1 MRPTG
6 KLTPILYKTLAS
18 LDVLPKREF
27 ATLEEFKMALEG
39 VDKLLIDVS
48 ERLHRRPGENQRQRE
63 LYSGKKSGT
72 R

>member
-18 LDVLPKREF
+18 LEMLPKREF
-27 ATLEEFKMALEG
+27 ATVTEFKTALKG

-48 ERLHRRPGENQRQRE
+48 ERLHRRPGEDQRQRE
-63 LYSGKKSGT
+63 LYSGKKSVT
-72 R
+72 P